1 MKWITR
7 EKIRIDRVSSAWLIR
22 KFVDPEAEFLFV
34 PRAEVMSRASAEN
47 ATPFHV
53 PEAEL
58 GQHDGKTAF
67 DAILAKYNLTEPA
80 LLLLANMVRAADQK
94 LADPPEGA
102 GIAAMSHGFAYMDLP
117 DEQILALQAPMWE
130 ALYHFCQSKAAQR
143 SKSEK

>member
-1 MKWITR
+1 
-7 EKIRIDRVSSAWLIR
+7 
-22 KFVDPEAEFLFV
+22 
-34 PRAEVMSRASAEN
+34 
-47 ATPFHV
+47 
-53 PEAEL
+53 
-58 GQHDGKTAF
+58 
-67 DAILAKYNLTEPA
+67 
-80 LLLLANMVRAADQK
+80 MVRAADQK